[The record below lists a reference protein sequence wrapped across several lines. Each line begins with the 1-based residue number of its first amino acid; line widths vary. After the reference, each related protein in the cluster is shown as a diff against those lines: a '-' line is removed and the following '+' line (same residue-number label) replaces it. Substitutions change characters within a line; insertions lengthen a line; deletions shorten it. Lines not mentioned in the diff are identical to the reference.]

1 MNNIRQLRERAKISQ
16 GMLAQELG
24 VSQQAVAQWEVG
36 AADPRWYQAPALAKA
51 LNCPIAALFACDEVS
66 SEATVVS

>member
-36 AADPRWYQAPALAKA
+36 AADPGWYQAPALAKA
-51 LNCPIAALFACDEVS
+51 LNCPIAALFVCDEVNADGAVAS
-66 SEATVVS
+66 